1 MSGEAM
7 RTVVH
12 TRLGEPAQ
20 VLALREQP
28 DPPRPG
34 AGEVLVR
41 MLVRPVHPGDL
52 VGVEQLP
59 GLPEQLPEART
70 PGVEGMGVVESVG
83 PEVRTLRPGQ
93 RVAVF
98 PAPGTWADVVVVA
111 ADRAVPVPD
120 EVSDET
126 AALMLV
132 NPLTLRMLYRAL
144 ENALR
149 GREGAVLQTAA
160 GSSVGRLVS
169 VAAVRHDLPLINL
182 VRSESGAR
190 KMRTLYPTLPVI
202 ATCDDDWP
210 EQVRRQAG
218 DRGVQVVLDCV
229 GGAMTRDLVELLA
242 DGGTLL
248 SYGRLGSG
256 STALEQLPLVHRAL
270 TVRGV
275 TVLHWIGRTPEER
288 AEDVAFAV
296 DLARN
301 TPELL
306 EVAASYDLADFKA
319 AIEHA
324 RRPAKSGTVL
334 LTTPRATDSGQ
345 GDAR

>member
-1 MSGEAM
+1 M
-7 RTVVH
+7 RAVVH
-12 TRLGEPAQ
+12 TRQGEPVR
-20 VLALREQP
+20 VLTLQEEP

-52 VGVEQLP
+52 AGVE
-59 GLPEQLPEART
+59 GLSGLSEQQSAART

-83 PEVRTLRPGQ
+83 ADVHTLRPGR

-98 PAPGTWADVVVVA
+98 PAPGTWADFVVVA

-132 NPLTLRMLYRAL
+132 NPLTLLMLYRAL
-144 ENALR
+144 ESALR
-149 GREGAVLQTAA
+149 GQKGSVVQTAA

-169 VAAVRHDLPLINL
+169 AAAVRHGLSLINL
-182 VRSESGAR
+182 VRSTSGAR
-190 KMRTLYPTLPVI
+190 KMRTLYPTLPTI

-210 EQVRRQAG
+210 EQVRHQAG
-218 DRGVQVVLDCV
+218 DQGVRVVLDCV
-229 GGAMTRDLVELLA
+229 GGAMTQDLAELLD
-242 DGGTLL
+242 DGGTLI
-248 SYGRLGSG
+248 SYGQLGSG
-256 STALEQLPLVHRAL
+256 TTPLERLPLVRRAL
-270 TVRGV
+270 TVQGV
-275 TVLHWIGRTPEER
+275 TVLHWLSRTPKER
-288 AEDVAFAV
+288 AQDVAFAL

-301 TPELL
+301 TPDLL

-334 LTTPRATDSGQ
+334 LTTPRATDSGH
-345 GDAR
+345 GAA